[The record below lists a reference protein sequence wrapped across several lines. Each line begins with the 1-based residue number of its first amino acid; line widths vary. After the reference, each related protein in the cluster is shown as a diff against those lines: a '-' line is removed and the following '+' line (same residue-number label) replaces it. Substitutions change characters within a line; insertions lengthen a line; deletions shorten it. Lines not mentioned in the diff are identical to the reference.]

1 MAISDITI
9 EIAALGYA
17 SLAMTTT
24 RNEIRIMTTQ
34 ETIELFDKYVIA
46 NYGRL
51 PRVIVKG
58 EGCYL
63 YDADGNKILDMFPG
77 WAVSAIGHCH
87 PKVVE
92 ALRRQA
98 GELLHIDNTFYS
110 EPQGKLAQL
119 LSERAFGGKCFFCNS
134 GAEANEAALKLARL
148 HTSPEKYKFIT
159 AEGSFHGR
167 TFATVTATAQP
178 KYHEG
183 FLPLLPGFVYVP
195 FNDIAALESAFNDEV
210 AAVMVEP
217 IQGEGGINVATA
229 EYLQTI
235 RRLCDEKGAVMI
247 LDEVQTGLGRTGK
260 WFGYQHFDIEPDII
274 TMAKALGGGVAIG
287 AMMARDEIASSLVP
301 GKHASTFGGNA
312 LACAAG
318 VAVIEAIE
326 EENLLQN
333 AAELGQY
340 IQDKLEQLQQ
350 KHSIIDSVRGIGLMI
365 GVQLTSQGKDIVDKC
380 LDNGV
385 RINCTSNTV
394 LRFMPPMIA
403 TKSQIDQAIEI
414 LDTVLTE

>member
-1 MAISDITI
+1 
-9 EIAALGYA
+9 
-17 SLAMTTT
+17 MTT
-24 RNEIRIMTTQ
+24 E
-34 ETIELFDKYVIA
+34 ETIALFDKYVIA

-58 EGCYL
+58 QGCYL

-77 WAVSAIGHCH
+77 WAVSGIGHCH

-92 ALRRQA
+92 ALRKQA

-110 EPQGKLAQL
+110 EPQGVLAKL
-119 LSERAFGGKCFFCNS
+119 LSERAFGGKSFFCNS

-148 HTSPEKYKFIT
+148 YTAPEKYKFIT

-195 FNDIAALESAFNDEV
+195 FNDVAALEAAFSDEV

-217 IQGEGGINVATA
+217 IQGEGGINIATA
-229 EYLQTI
+229 EYLDAI
-235 RRLCDEKGAVMI
+235 RRLCDENGAVMI
-247 LDEVQTGLGRTGK
+247 LDEVQTGIGRTGK
-260 WFGYQHFDIEPDII
+260 WFGYQHFDVVPDII
-274 TMAKALGGGVAIG
+274 TMAKTLGGGVAIG
-287 AMMARDEIASSLVP
+287 AMMAREDLAAVLVP

-312 LACAAG
+312 LACSAAI
-318 VAVIEAIE
+318 AVIEAIE
-326 EENLLQN
+326 EEALLEN
-333 AAELGQY
+333 AARLGRHATE
-340 IQDKLEQLQQ
+340 KLEQLKE
-350 KHSIIDSVRGIGLMI
+350 KHAVIDHVRGIGLMI
-365 GVQLTSQGKDIVDKC
+365 GVQLTSPGAKIVDKC
-380 LDNGV
+380 LEKAL
-385 RINCTSNTV
+385 RINCTHETV

-403 TKSQIDQAIEI
+403 TPGQIDEAVDI
-414 LDTVLTE
+414 LDAVLEESKA

>member
-1 MAISDITI
+1 
-9 EIAALGYA
+9 
-17 SLAMTTT
+17 
-24 RNEIRIMTTQ
+24 MTTQ

-63 YDADGNKILDMFPG
+63 YDAEGNKILDMFPG
-77 WAVSAIGHCH
+77 WAVSALGHCH

-110 EPQGKLAQL
+110 EPQGTLARL

-148 HTSPEKYKFIT
+148 HTSQEKYKFIT

-183 FLPLLPGFVYVP
+183 FLPLLPGFIYVP
-195 FNDIAALESAFNDEV
+195 FNDVAALESAFSDEV

-217 IQGEGGINVATA
+217 IQGEGGINVAGA
-229 EYLQTI
+229 DYLQTI

-247 LDEVQTGLGRTGK
+247 LDEVQTGIGRTGK
-260 WFGYQHFDIEPDII
+260 WFGYQNFEVEPDII

-287 AMMARDEIASSLVP
+287 AMMARKEIAASLVP
-301 GKHASTFGGNA
+301 GKHASTFGGNC

-318 VAVIEAIE
+318 IAVIEAIE
-326 EENLLQN
+326 EDKLLEN
-333 AAELGQY
+333 AVELGRY
-340 IQDKLEQLQQ
+340 TKDKLEQLKQ
-350 KHSIIDSVRGIGLMI
+350 KHSIIDGVRGIGLMI
-365 GVQLTSQGKDIVDKC
+365 GVQLTGPGGTIVDQC
-380 LDNGV
+380 LEKGL
-385 RINCTSNTV
+385 RINCTNDTV

-403 TKSQIDQAIEI
+403 TQSHIDKAIDI
-414 LDTVLTE
+414 LDSVLSEEDS

>member
-1 MAISDITI
+1 
-9 EIAALGYA
+9 
-17 SLAMTTT
+17 
-24 RNEIRIMTTQ
+24 MTTQ
-34 ETIELFDKYVIA
+34 ETIELFNKYVIA

-58 EGCYL
+58 EGCYM
-63 YDADGNKILDMFPG
+63 YDVDGNKILDMFPG
-77 WAVSAIGHCH
+77 WAVSGIGHCH
-87 PKVVE
+87 PRVVE
-92 ALRRQA
+92 ALRKQA

-110 EPQGKLAQL
+110 EQQGELAKL

-148 HTSPEKYKFIT
+148 HTSQEKYKFIT

-195 FNDIAALESAFNDEV
+195 FNDISALESAFSDEV
-210 AAVMVEP
+210 AAVLVEP

-229 EYLQTI
+229 EYLQAI

-247 LDEVQTGLGRTGK
+247 LDEVQTGMGRTGK
-260 WFGYQHFDIEPDII
+260 WFGYQHFDVEPDII

-287 AMMARDEIASSLVP
+287 AMMAREEIAASLVP
-301 GKHASTFGGNA
+301 GKHASTFGGNC

-318 VAVIEAIE
+318 VSVIKAIE
-326 EENLLQN
+326 EDNLLEY

-340 IQDKLEQLQQ
+340 IKDKLEQLKQ

-365 GVQLTSQGKDIVDKC
+365 GVQLNGPGKEIVDKC
-380 LDNGV
+380 LEMGM
-385 RINCTSNTV
+385 RINCTNNTV

-403 TKSQIDQAIEI
+403 TKDQIDQAIEI
-414 LDTVLTE
+414 LDAVLKEGE

>member
-1 MAISDITI
+1 
-9 EIAALGYA
+9 
-17 SLAMTTT
+17 
-24 RNEIRIMTTQ
+24 MTTQ

-46 NYGRL
+46 NYTRL

-58 EGCYL
+58 DGCYC

-92 ALRRQA
+92 AIRKQA

-110 EPQGKLAQL
+110 EPQGILARL

-148 HTSPEKYKFIT
+148 HTSAQKYKFIT

-167 TFATVTATAQP
+167 TLATVTATAQP

-195 FNDIAALESAFNDEV
+195 FNDVDALEAAFSDEV
-210 AAVMVEP
+210 AAVLVEP
-217 IQGEGGINVATA
+217 IQGEGGINVATRQ
-229 EYLQTI
+229 YLEAI
-235 RRLCDEKGAVMI
+235 RRLCNENGALMI
-247 LDEVQTGLGRTGK
+247 LDEVQTGVGRTGK
-260 WFGYQHFDIEPDII
+260 WFAYQYFDVVPDIM

-287 AMMARDEIASSLVP
+287 AIMASQEVAASLVP

-312 LACAAG
+312 LACAAAIG
-318 VAVIEAIE
+318 VIEAIDE
-326 EENLLQN
+326 DGLLEN
-333 AAELGQY
+333 AMELGQY
-340 IQDKLEQLQQ
+340 TVGKLEELKD
-350 KHSIIDSVRGIGLMI
+350 KHAIIDHVRGIGLMI
-365 GVQLTSQGKDIVDKC
+365 GIQLQSSGVGIADKC
-380 LDNGV
+380 LEKGL
-385 RINCTSNTV
+385 RINCTSGTV

-403 TKSQIDQAIEI
+403 TREQVDEAVTI
-414 LDTVLTE
+414 LDRVLSEGKQ

>member
-1 MAISDITI
+1 MD
-9 EIAALGYA
+9 
-17 SLAMTTT
+17 T
-24 RNEIRIMTTQ
+24 R

-58 EGCYL
+58 QGCYL
-63 YDADGNKILDMFPG
+63 YDAEGNKILDMFPG
-77 WAVSAIGHCH
+77 WAVSGIGHCH

-92 ALRRQA
+92 ALQKQA
-98 GELLHIDNTFYS
+98 VELLHIDNTFYS
-110 EPQGKLAQL
+110 EPQGKLAKM

-148 HTSPEKYKFIT
+148 CTSNEKYKFIT

-195 FNDIAALESAFNDEV
+195 FNDVEALEKAFSDEV

-217 IQGEGGINVATA
+217 IQGEGGINVASD
-229 EYLQTI
+229 EYLSAI
-235 RRLCDEKGAVMI
+235 RRLCDQNGAVMI
-247 LDEVQTGLGRTGK
+247 LDEVQSGLGRTGK
-260 WFGYQHFDIEPDII
+260 WFGYQHYDVVPDII

-287 AMMARDEIASSLVP
+287 AMMATEEIAASLVP

-326 EENLLQN
+326 EDNLLEN
-333 AAELGQY
+333 TIRMGQY
-340 IQDKLEQLQQ
+340 TVEKLNQLKQ
-350 KHSIIDSVRGIGLMI
+350 KHTIIDHIRGIGLMI
-365 GVQLTSQGKDIVDKC
+365 GVQLTGPGGEIVSKC
-380 LDNGV
+380 LEKGL
-385 RINCTSNTV
+385 RINCTSETV
-394 LRFMPPMIA
+394 IRFMPAMIT
-403 TKSQIDQAIEI
+403 TKEQIDKAIEI
-414 LDTVLTE
+414 LDSVLSESKQ